1 MEDNT
6 IDECAR
12 RMKCT
17 TQTVEN
23 RIKTLAQRGIIIQVR
38 RDPVDKRRRLIAEAD
53 LQRIADAY
61 QDALL
66 PARLRVQQEELAD
79 REVALE
85 VAGSDG
91 LGTVERLCMELE
103 GMKLEY
109 QRELDLLRQ
118 SRERSEHQMHA
129 LIEEAQTWLAEMKL
143 SSSGSAE
150 RDCSL

>member
-12 RMKCT
+12 RMDCT

-53 LQRIADAY
+53 LQRIAAAY

-66 PARLRVQQEELAD
+66 PPRLRGQQEGPAD

-91 LGTVERLCMELE
+91 VGTVERLCMELE

-109 QRELDLLRQ
+109 QRELELLRQ
-118 SRERSEHQMHA
+118 SRERSEQQMHE
-129 LIEEAQTWLAEMKL
+129 LIEEAQTWLAEVKG
-143 SSSGSAE
+143 SSSGNPE
-150 RDCSL
+150 RERSP